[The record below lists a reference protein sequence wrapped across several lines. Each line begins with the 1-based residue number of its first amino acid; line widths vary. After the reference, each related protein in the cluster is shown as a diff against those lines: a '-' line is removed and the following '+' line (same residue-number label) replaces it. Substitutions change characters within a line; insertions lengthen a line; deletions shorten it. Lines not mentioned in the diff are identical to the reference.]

1 MFSRTPPPDSKATP
15 ADFKPFDA
23 TKPFDTKPG
32 PPNLPAASAFSGST
46 AAPAAS
52 RSAGAGFAMGSLIG
66 SDLTISGQG
75 LRIVT
80 RGTLQVDGLVEGDVV
95 GNEVVIGEKGHVTG
109 MVSGESVIVRGRV
122 SGTIRAVTVA
132 LVSGSHVEG
141 DVHHHQLS
149 VEQGAHLDG
158 RVRRPQDATELKP
171 QFDVPPKS

>member
-1 MFSRTPPPDSKATP
+1 MFSRTPPPDAKSTP
-15 ADFKPFDA
+15 TDFKPFEA
-23 TKPFDTKPG
+23 PKPG
-32 PPNLPAASAFSGST
+32 PPGLPSTSAAASFSSP
-46 AAPAAS
+46 APAS
-52 RSAGAGFAMGSLIG
+52 RAAGAGFAMGSLIG

-95 GNEVVIGEKGHVTG
+95 GNEVVVGEKGHVKG

-122 SGTIRAVTVA
+122 SGTIRGVTVA

-158 RVRRPQDATELKP
+158 RVRRPQNAAELKP
-171 QFDVPPKS
+171 QFDAVAAPKV